1 MGRVAEVLA
10 ATRRMIRGVPVLSIK
25 LSRGGGAN
33 ATADHYGPSGDDSPP
48 LPGDFAH
55 SSAGPGSGQEQITG
69 YHDPRNPGVA
79 LPGEKRLYVRDEDGE
94 IVGTIWMKR
103 DGTIRI
109 ETDGPVIVDSP
120 DVRLGDGS
128 APIATAGDLVTV
140 IVPALAVGGVL
151 ATPSNPAQ
159 AGVVV
164 PGGYAA
170 VGQIMRRQ
178 SKAKA

>member
-10 ATRRMIRGVPVLSIK
+10 ATRRVIRGIPVLSIG
-25 LSRGGGAN
+25 LARGGGAN
-33 ATADHYGPSGDDSPP
+33 TTADHYGPSGDDSPP

-69 YHDPRNPGVA
+69 YHDPKNAGQA
-79 LPGEKRLYVRDEDGE
+79 IPGEKRLYARNEDGE

-109 ETDGPVIVDSP
+109 ETDAPVIVDSP

-128 APIATAGDLVTV
+128 APVATAGDLVAVTV
-140 IVPALAVGGVL
+140 PLLVCAAPGAPAVAANPLQQGPAGYI
-151 ATPSNPAQ
+151 AT
-159 AGVVV
+159 
-164 PGGYAA
+164 
-170 VGQIMRRQ
+170 GQIMRRQ
-178 SKAKA
+178 SKVKA

>member
-10 ATRRMIRGVPVLSIK
+10 ATRRVIRGIPVLSVK
-25 LSRGGGAN
+25 LSRGGDQN

-48 LPGDFAH
+48 IVGDFAH

-69 YHDPRNPGVA
+69 YHDTRNPGEA
-79 LPGEKRLYVRDEDGE
+79 LPGEKRLYARDEDGA
-94 IVGTIWMKR
+94 IVGTIWLKR

-109 ETDGPVIVDSP
+109 ETSGPVIVDSP

-128 APIATAGDLVTV
+128 APIATAGDLVAMTV
-140 IVPALAVGGVL
+140 PPLMTAMGPVFLASLSSPPDSPLG
-151 ATPSNPAQ
+151 TP
-159 AGVVV
+159 V
-164 PGGYAA
+164 

-178 SKAKA
+178 SKVKA